1 MYAAR
6 TQLKTQALISD
17 VRISTAVTGLLPRAL
32 ITLALLWNLSKP
44 EQTCAQVDRVS
55 NTTLRMP
62 ANPPSF
68 GYNTT
73 NAFGNLT
80 FSRPVGLV
88 TPPGETNRVFILEQA
103 GRISVITNLAAPNR
117 TVFLDITDRVLYDSS
132 EEGLLAL
139 AFHPGYATNRYFYVW
154 YSARSPSTDRL
165 SRFEAHPTNAAL
177 GLAGTEQVLID
188 QADGAPNH
196 NGGQLLFG
204 TDGYL
209 YLSLGDEGHSVFMDN
224 FQRIDR
230 DFFSGIIR
238 IDVDQRPGSLS
249 PNPHP
254 ANTNNA
260 QRAFNYAV
268 PADNP
273 FVGATNFNGLAVNP
287 ANVRTEFWAV
297 GLRNPWRMSFDRV
310 TGLLYCADVG
320 QSSREEVNI
329 IFKGGNYGWPYR
341 EGFLVYGGF
350 GQPPAGFR
358 PLAPIVDYTH
368 GSGTNQGNSVT
379 GGFVYRGTRYS
390 DLYGA
395 YIFADY
401 VSGNIWTLHYSTNS
415 ALNTTVMSRVA
426 TRTGISSFAEDP
438 SNGDVL
444 MTGHYDNRIFRLVRS
459 SPAGQFFPST
469 LLDTGAFSSLD
480 DLTPNPGVVPYD
492 INVSFWSDHG
502 KKARWFSVPNT
513 NLTIGFDT
521 LGSWSFPT
529 GTVWIKHF
537 DLELTNGVPASA
549 RRLETRFLV
558 RNESGVYGVTYR
570 WNSNTNAAL
579 VPEDGL
585 DESFVI
591 SDGGL
596 TRTQT
601 WHYPARGECLRC
613 HTPQGGF
620 ALGFSTRQLNQSN
633 GGENQLSA
641 LSRSRYFDI
650 PTIPEP
656 LTLPALA
663 RATSESISV
672 ETRVRSY
679 LDANCVQCHQPGGTA
694 QGLWDARFTT
704 PLNNAGILDGLLL
717 DDLGDANNRVIRP
730 GSPDHSII
738 YTRVANFGAG
748 HMPPLATSELNLE
761 AIALLGRWIT
771 NDLVN
776 PRPLLFPIVYGGG
789 DFTFRVSGPAG
800 RDYVVELS
808 TDLLEWTPIA
818 TNTPSEMPFQFR
830 DSGAAGSSRR
840 TYRVRIH

>member
-1 MYAAR
+1 M
-6 TQLKTQALISD
+6 
-17 VRISTAVTGLLPRAL
+17 
-32 ITLALLWNLSKP
+32 
-44 EQTCAQVDRVS
+44 
-55 NTTLRMP
+55 
-62 ANPPSF
+62 NPPSF
-68 GYNTT
+68 GYTTT

-88 TPPGETNRVFILEQA
+88 TPPGETNRIFVLEQA

-154 YSARSPSTDRL
+154 YSARSPSADRL
-165 SRFEAHPTNAAL
+165 SRFETHPTNAAS
-177 GLAGTEQVLID
+177 GLAGTEEILIN
-188 QADGAPNH
+188 QMDGAPNH

-209 YLSLGDEGHSVFMDN
+209 YLSLGDEGHSVFMEN

-238 IDVDQRPGSLS
+238 IDVDNRPGSLA

-260 QRAFNYAV
+260 QRAFNYAI

-273 FVGATNFNGLAVNP
+273 FVGATNFNGLTVNP
-287 ANVRTEFWAV
+287 ANVRTEFWAI

-320 QSSREEVNI
+320 QSDREEVNVI
-329 IFKGGNYGWPYR
+329 NRGANYGWPYR

-350 GQPPAGFR
+350 GAPPPGFN
-358 PLAPIVDYTH
+358 PTPPIVDYRH

-401 VSGNIWTLHYSTNS
+401 VSGNIWTLNSDTNS
-415 ALNTTVMSRVA
+415 APNTPVMTRIT

-444 MTGHYDNRIFRLVRS
+444 LTGHYDNRILRLVRS
-459 SPAGQFFPST
+459 SPSGQSFPPT
-469 LLDTGAFSSLD
+469 LLDTGAFSNLV
-480 DLTPNPGVVPYD
+480 DLTANPGIVPYE
-492 INVSFWSDHG
+492 INVPFWSDHAR
-502 KKARWFSVPNT
+502 KTRWFSVPNT
-513 NLTIGFDT
+513 NSTIGFDV
-521 LGSWSFPT
+521 LGNWSSPT

-537 DLELTNGVPASA
+537 DLELTNGVTASA

-570 WNSNTNAAL
+570 WNSDTNAAL

-585 DESFVI
+585 DESFVV
-591 SDGGL
+591 SDSGI

-613 HTPQGGF
+613 HTPHAGF
-620 ALGFSTRQLNQSN
+620 ALGFNTRQLNRDN
-633 GGENQLSA
+633 GIEDQLSA
-641 LSRSRYFDI
+641 LGHAGYFDT
-650 PTIPEP
+650 PVPEP
-656 LTLPALA
+656 QTLPALA
-663 RATSESISV
+663 HATNESISL

-679 LDANCVQCHQPGGTA
+679 LDANCVHCHQPGGTA
-694 QGLWDARFTT
+694 QGLWDARFDT
-704 PLNNAGILDGLLL
+704 PLPNAGILDGLLL
-717 DDLGDANNRVIRP
+717 DDLGDPNNRVIRP
-730 GSPDHSII
+730 GSLSHSII

-748 HMPPLATSELNLE
+748 HMPPLGTSELNRE
-761 AIALLGRWIT
+761 AIALLSRWIT
-771 NDLVN
+771 NDLPN
-776 PRPLLFPIVYGGG
+776 PRPLLSPLVFGNG
-789 DFTFRVSGPAG
+789 DFTFQISGPAG
-800 RDYVVELS
+800 RDYIVEWS
-808 TDLLEWTPIA
+808 TDLFQWRAIA
-818 TNTPSEMPFQFR
+818 TNTPSEIPFQFR
-830 DSGAAGSSRR
+830 DPSAAGSSRR
-840 TYRVRIH
+840 VYRVRMR